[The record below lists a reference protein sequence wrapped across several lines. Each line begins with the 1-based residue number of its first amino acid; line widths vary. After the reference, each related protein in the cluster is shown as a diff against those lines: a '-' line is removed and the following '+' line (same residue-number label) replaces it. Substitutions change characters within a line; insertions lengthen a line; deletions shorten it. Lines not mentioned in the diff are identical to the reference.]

1 MLKETDPITQITEAR
16 NETADFF
23 GEGFKE
29 KTFFDSTV
37 EAFGEELKAI
47 ESGEQVSRVTLED
60 GREITGI
67 VYRYNDR
74 EKLIFSWNA
83 GIGDNSTYYMIADK
97 SGIIS
102 LEDGTTVLD
111 VEDFGLATEK
121 GKVAR
126 IGVGVKSKIDKLN
139 FRFSLGEPKD
149 AKRTARSGNTFT
161 KIGGEIATVETD
173 HTINASPPLYRGE
186 WNVLM
191 HELGHVLTE
200 DYLSNVLSPKEL
212 LDYTSLK
219 LKTIGKMQDYID
231 NGGFV
236 SLENIMDYQERKW
249 LAWSERK
256 ANALALQ
263 LGRVIEE
270 NLNLGRNSL
279 SDKEKLQSTI
289 STYEGFPYDVTST
302 PTSARIPSFEK
313 NSRANARTL
322 QGLIHT
328 IRGGSYNQQ
337 KNFDDQTGEHIGNN
351 PAKQIESIL
360 ES

>member
-23 GEGFKE
+23 GEDFKE
-29 KTFFDSTV
+29 KTFFNTTS

-47 ESGEQVSRVTLED
+47 ESGEQVSEVTLED
-60 GREITGI
+60 GRKITGV

-83 GIGDNSTYYMIADK
+83 GIGDNSTYYMITDK

-111 VEDFGLATEK
+111 VEDFGLTTEN

-126 IGVGVKSKIDKLN
+126 IGAGVKSKIDKLN

-149 AKRTARSGNTFT
+149 AARTARSGGTFT
-161 KIGGEIATVETD
+161 KIKGEIARVEID
-173 HTINASPPLYRGE
+173 HTINASPPLYRNE

-212 LDYTSLK
+212 LDYTNLK

-231 NGGFV
+231 NEGVV
-236 SLENIMDYQERKW
+236 SLENTMDYQERKW
-249 LAWSERK
+249 LTWSERK

-270 NLNLGRNSL
+270 NLSLGRNSL

-289 STYEGFPYDVTST
+289 NTYEGFPYDVTTT
-302 PTSARIPSFEK
+302 PNNARIPAFEK
-313 NSRANARTL
+313 KSRANSRTL
-322 QGLIHT
+322 ESLIRQM
-328 IRGGSYNQQ
+328 RGGGYEQQ